1 VGDRHL
7 FCIGIQPIK
16 LTFFFRVC
24 DLKKQE
30 ENNNFSKIF
39 DAKTFTIFY
48 ETTTNTTKK
57 KPYETIPSSKI
68 LHVPKGKEKS
78 S

>member
-1 VGDRHL
+1 MGDRHL
-7 FCIGIQPIK
+7 FYIGIQPIK
-16 LTFFFRVC
+16 LTSFFRVC
-24 DLKKQE
+24 DLKKQ

-39 DAKTFTIFY
+39 DAKTFIIFY

-57 KPYETIPSSKI
+57 KKKNYTEFQNFTYS
-68 LHVPKGKEKS
+68 KGKEKS